1 MLRPGYSSSRP
12 LPRRLS
18 RLVLLGLVAGAHA
31 GPTPAGAPDPLAGSY
46 EYLVSYRATH
56 NGALYKPAD
65 GPFKDLSLPYSF
77 GDSERYWGDYVCRQP
92 STSCAVADYYDPAD
106 YAIKARP
113 GAGAIL
119 QSERINVHNGT
130 NIYDAATWQIAVM
143 LGSVVNHYPNL
154 IDADPYELASHQDE
168 VLGRLHNV
176 RDVPTGSRATT
187 AGALYRYNGTSIAD
201 PRQAYAFRMTAP
213 QWLVPDPLQGPRYA
227 SVISVSALPAN
238 NPRYKPGLVSWSDWK
253 PITGDNAWAFL
264 VGPLQA
270 AYLQYQVRLHGQ
282 YVPFASVPV
291 QNALAVLPAFAAMQS
306 ACGAVY
312 YAPSGTLENAADVA
326 VDRADVSIENNL
338 SLFAGL
344 GILRGTLA
352 AELAREPSLSAEDR
366 RRLTQG
372 VALIDTMLAG
382 GGLPGERNTR
392 GLRDFLHRHAWR
404 DGEFVQAG
412 FANEPGRAEEWRPVT
427 EPRAVDVNT
436 WGVAALGAKQIDDW
450 FGAGA
455 AYRLWESVKRW
466 GAYGEGQTLYG
477 VGYSDADGNG
487 RLDDGRYRSGVLSAE
502 WTAGAIVAVRNMAE
516 YYGATPKGVDAPRA
530 RILVVALKADEEAM
544 VEGLERMRFS
554 RYVDGHLTGK
564 PAHYPDLIVEPTS
577 PIPSEPY
584 LYSSRRYRIP
594 FGWYGNPLPS
604 TSSTAWAILIADHF
618 DPFGYRGRPN

>member
-1 MLRPGYSSSRP
+1 MFRPSYLS
-12 LPRRLS
+12 LPTLARRLF
-18 RLVLLGLVAGAHA
+18 RAVFLVLAAGAYA
-31 GPTPAGAPDPLAGSY
+31 APPPAVAPDHLAGSY

-65 GPFKDLSLPYSF
+65 GPFKGLSLPYSF
-77 GDSERYWGDYVCRQP
+77 SDSEQYWGDYVCRQP

-119 QSERINVHNGT
+119 QSERVNVHNGT
-130 NIYDAATWQIAVM
+130 NIYDAATWQVAVV
-143 LGSVVNHYPNL
+143 LGAVVNHYPNL

-176 RDVPTGSRATT
+176 RDIPTGSRATT

-201 PRQAYAFRMTAP
+201 PRQAYAFRMASP
-213 QWLVPDPLQGPRYA
+213 EWLVPDPLQGPRYA
-227 SVISVSALPAN
+227 SVITVSALPAN
-238 NPRYKPGLVSWSDWK
+238 NPRYQPGLVSWSDWK

-282 YVPFASVPV
+282 YVPFASLPV

-312 YAPSGTLENAADVA
+312 YAPSGTLENATDVA

-352 AELAREPSLSAEDR
+352 AELAHEPSLGAEDR
-366 RRLTQG
+366 RRLAQS
-372 VALIDTMLAG
+372 VVLIDTMLAG
-382 GGLPGERNTR
+382 GTLPGDRHTR
-392 GLRDFLHRHAWR
+392 GLRDFLRRHAWR
-404 DGEFVQAG
+404 EGEFVQAG
-412 FANEPGRAEEWRPVT
+412 FANEPGRAEEWQPVT

-436 WGVAALGAKQIDDW
+436 WGVAALGAAQIDAW
-450 FGAGA
+450 FGAEA

-466 GAYGEGQTLYG
+466 GGYGEGQVLYG

-487 RLDDGRYRSGVLSAE
+487 RREDGTYRSGVLSAE
-502 WTAGAIVAVRNMAE
+502 WTAGAIVAVRNMVR
-516 YYGATPKGVDAPRA
+516 YYGGAPAGVAAPRA
-530 RILVVALKADEEAM
+530 RTLVAALKADEEAM
-544 VEGLERMRFS
+544 LQGLERLRFD
-554 RYVDGHLTGK
+554 RYVAGQLPGK
-564 PAHYPDLIVEPTS
+564 PARYAELVVEPAS
-577 PIPSEPY
+577 PIPSQPY
-584 LYSSRRYRIP
+584 LYSSRRYHIP

-604 TSSTAWAILIADHF
+604 TSSTAWALLVADHF
-618 DPFGYRGRPN
+618 DPFGYGGRPN